1 MDAGLDQSFSPAVAY
16 GCVGIRLFL
25 LTMAHIITALQVQKK
40 NSHRVNV
47 FINGEFAFGLSRL
60 VAAWLKVGQ
69 ELSDAKI
76 AELKTQDQKEQALQ
90 RALHLISYRPRS
102 EAEVLNHLKK
112 YQIPEETTTEVIA
125 RLRETGVLDDQ
136 QFAETWIENRATF
149 RPRSKL
155 ALRIEL
161 AQKGIDETLI
171 EETLAGVNDEV
182 QAYEAGRKKA
192 RQLPNT
198 DEKVFKQKLLGFLAR
213 RGFSYE
219 VTSSVVKKLWEEKKN
234 EEDTKWKSF

>member
-1 MDAGLDQSFSPAVAY
+1 
-16 GCVGIRLFL
+16 
-25 LTMAHIITALQVQKK
+25 MANIITALQVQKK

-112 YQIPEETTTEVIA
+112 HQIPQETTTEVIA
-125 RLRETGVLDDQ
+125 RLRETGVLNDQ